1 MAMAQVKII
10 LAYPEISCP
19 DWILR

>member
-10 LAYPEISCP
+10 LAYPEILCP